1 MFPHPI
7 EQELCRWQ
15 HDSPRAQL
23 FIVVVC
29 LLVIACG
36 APDIAPTDGVANVSP
51 EVATPVESSPTAQVE
66 PAATD
71 DAYPDGFVLTMI

>member
-1 MFPHPI
+1 MATRQPA
-7 EQELCRWQ
+7 R
-15 HDSPRAQL
+15 QL

-36 APDIAPTDGVANVSP
+36 APDVVPTGSAADASP
-51 EVATPVESSPTAQVE
+51 EVVTPVESSPTAHVE